1 MTPALRAAR
10 GATILWSVEGGGF
23 IGERGPARPGP
34 SLEPPIDPDGG
45 GPSVHGLS
53 LVARI
58 MRGRELAAEAA
69 GIPPLDSEQVLDLQ
83 RTAGNSLTTGA
94 LARWTDVLEAVLAG
108 EEEAALAP
116 FRTVEG
122 ALRHAPGDL
131 LDRLLPAR
139 VADPAAHAAIAAAL
153 DALDP
158 RVRVR
163 VSCTAGGRGRLDL
176 AVTGPAGGRA
186 EGAADLAPGA
196 ATTLE
201 LGFAAAFGPAAALT
215 QASALAVEVT
225 GEPPTLLPVPFAAPR
240 ALQAGGA
247 RLVAFAELG

>member
-1 MTPALRAAR
+1 LRAAR

-23 IGERGPARPGP
+23 IGERGPVRPGP

-108 EEEAALAP
+108 EEQAALAP
-116 FRTVEG
+116 FRTVDG
-122 ALRHAPGDL
+122 ALRHPPGDL

-139 VADPAAHAAIAAAL
+139 VERVERRGDRGVRHRVG
-153 DALDP
+153 DP

-163 VSCTAGGRGRLDL
+163 VSCTAGGRGRLEL

-196 ATTLE
+196 AATLE

-215 QASALAVEVT
+215 QASALAVEVA

-247 RLVAFAELG
+247 RLVAFAELS